1 MNLSYPMSL
10 GGLRIFRTLI
20 LFLALGGWSHAQFPS
35 ILIQPDIRVFT
46 VLGALRAAGF
56 DEGSLSLHPAGL
68 PIAREFQNLPDGLKV
83 RLKEFYDSHRRG
95 ENPQQGLT
103 KYISLAFVIDG
114 PPEFKPL
121 LAAGRMPPDAESVA
135 GLTSLLGEFYSTA
148 RVESVWSR
156 HKHLHDR
163 AVLDYRP
170 LINQMILTTDGYL
183 RMRSGA
189 YRGRELVLV
198 PDYLVPPNTF
208 NARTYQSSYYFLF
221 SPSKSLKIS
230 EIRHQYLHFL
240 LDPFAAR
247 YPLPVEERKTL
258 AEMML
263 FGSENPERAPGGVQE
278 MVTESLV
285 KAVEMR
291 LDRLPEE
298 EAEVSLNE
306 AVRSGALLCRHFF
319 RALQRFE
326 QEFEGFQLY
335 YRTLLSGLDISEVW
349 AGQQAAAS
357 SAPRET
363 ASAER
368 PTETERLLRQA
379 KSSLGSDRLERAEE
393 LFTLVLDRHDS
404 RKGEA
409 LYGLG
414 IVAVSRGDKD
424 AARDYFGRAVA
435 SESCPDSVK
444 VWAYIYL
451 GRIFDLDDNREEAI
465 LQYRAAVALGDDTR
479 NAQAVAGSGLAEPF
493 QPSPAAP

>member
-189 YRGRELVLV
+189 YRGRQLVLV

-221 SPSKSLKIS
+221 GPSKPPKTS

-240 LDPFAAR
+240 LDPFPAR
-247 YPLPVEERKTL
+247 YPLPAEQSEALGEIMLVESQ
-258 AEMML
+258 A
-263 FGSENPERAPGGVQE
+263 PERIKGNLQE
-278 MVTESLV
+278 MVTESLI

-291 LDRLPEE
+291 LDRFSEQ
-298 EAEVSLNE
+298 EAEASLNE
-306 AVRSGALLCRHFF
+306 AIRSGALLARYFF
-319 RALQRFE
+319 TALQRFE
-326 QEFEGFQLY
+326 REIEGFQVY
-335 YRTLLSGLDISEVW
+335 YRTLLSELDVSEVR
-349 AGQQAAAS
+349 AAQQVALS
-357 SAPRET
+357 SAPRFPST
-363 ASAER
+363 PPP
-368 PTETERLLRQA
+368 PTEVERLLRQA
-379 KSSLGSDRLERAEE
+379 KSSLGGDQLARAVE
-393 LFTLVLDRHDS
+393 LFNLVLNRHDPDN
-404 RKGEA
+404 GEA
-409 LYGLG
+409 FYGLG
-414 IVAVSRGDKD
+414 IVAINRRDKES
-424 AARDYFGRAVA
+424 ARDFFGRSLA
-435 SESCPDSVK
+435 SETCPASVK
-444 VWAYIYL
+444 VWAHIYL
-451 GRIFDLDDNREEAI
+451 GRLYDLEDNREEA
-465 LQYRAAVALGDDTR
+465 LVQYQAAVALGDDTGG
-479 NAQAVAGSGLAEPF
+479 AQAMAQRGLEEPF
-493 QPSPAAP
+493 NPTPATP